1 MRDEITEGMKT
12 AMKAGDKRRL
22 TTFRAISAAIKNKD
36 IELRGEGKG
45 PASDAELMAMLQ
57 KMSKQRE
64 ESLAIYTQAGRM
76 DLAEIERDEISIIG
90 ELLPQ
95 MMSEA
100 EVDAAIA
107 AVITKT
113 GAAGGKDM
121 GKVIAALKAEYPG
134 RIDFGKASGRV
145 KAALG

>member
-1 MRDEITEGMKT
+1 MRDVITEGMKT